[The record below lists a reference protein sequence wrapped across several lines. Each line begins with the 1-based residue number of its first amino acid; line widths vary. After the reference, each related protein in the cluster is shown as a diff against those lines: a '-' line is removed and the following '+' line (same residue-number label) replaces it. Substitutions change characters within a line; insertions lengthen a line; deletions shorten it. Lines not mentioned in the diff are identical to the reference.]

1 MKSVNTAKSESRL
14 LFSFGRVWGTLAIA
28 LVISLTA
35 LAQQDLAKLEG
46 VVKDPTGALIPGATV
61 TIRSE
66 VLSVTRTAT
75 TNSEGIYVFP
85 QLRPGTYQVIVEAN
99 GFNKAQV
106 TDLVLGVGQTR
117 SLDIEM
123 KAGNVAEQV
132 NIVASETVA
141 TLDSSSNRLGANV
154 TAKEVAELPV
164 NGRNFSQLQLLTP
177 GATNAGSGNFNEIRF
192 NARSNQQNGYK
203 LDGVEASAIWD
214 ASPGYLTVQGSQFRL
229 QTSLENI
236 QEFRVDSSNYPAEYG
251 TGTGGQITVIG
262 KSGSND
268 FHGGVFDFVRNDK
281 FDARNFFDGNDK
293 SKLRLNQFGGSLGG
307 RIVRD
312 RLFFFGSYE
321 GLRQRAGFNIIE
333 STPSDFVRDFINF
346 YGTADQ
352 RGEDARAALG
362 ISAADAQAGLTRIQ
376 ALRATGAINAFP
388 IGSGARSNVGGLNQS
403 AQLVFANRVAQLD
416 EDAFS
421 IRLDGKFNERFN
433 GYVRY
438 QRNTG
443 ELLSPDGL
451 TGRTL
456 VANQKPDNFVAAVT
470 QIYGTK
476 IINETKFGINR
487 AESGLQTSFPAV
499 SGSNIDFS
507 KSAFILTGGIVQPG
521 VNGGA
526 ATGFSSP
533 GGLTRQSS
541 AGNGRAQPI
550 RPASYS
556 FIDNLNYT
564 EGNHAMKFGFEA
576 RLVHVDFDQL
586 GGTQYSYGSL
596 RDFALNQNLTA
607 AFIGDMSAPGGFRVA
622 TNPITT
628 ITRDGDGFH
637 RARQHYLIGYAQ
649 DEWKLRPNF
658 TLNYGLRYEY
668 YSPVKEQDGRAI
680 VVDAVTGQFRDSKAP
695 YYQASRNGF
704 GPRLAFAWSPEVFKG
719 KTVIRAGGGLYY
731 GPGQFE
737 DLIQPIESNVLRS
750 TTSFATGI
758 DSTVPGRVSA
768 VTAPVTN
775 FAPRVYDING
785 YNVPERV
792 TQYGLSIQQEL
803 PGKAV
808 LTLAYVGSQGRNL
821 FQRNI
826 ANVILPGT
834 ATVASGQALPSG
846 AGIVNVTDANGRV
859 IAVRQIRQFSLIN
872 KALDSNGNVV
882 DSVGNVLAPFGEMDY
897 KTSGGRDNFN
907 AFQAMINR
915 RFAAGLTL
923 GAHYQWSHSIGT
935 TQGSNEA
942 QTAQDPFNFN
952 GERGNNTF
960 DIRHN
965 GNINVLYELPFGK
978 GKAWKL
984 NGLADTLLGGW
995 TVGNIY
1001 NFRTGTPL
1009 DIRITRPDVVIQCR
1023 NSAGCQDGSTLFPNG
1038 FVRPLPGTINATSPL
1053 PNGFVAVINT
1063 PGGNNT
1069 RNTRRPDRV
1078 AGVDPYITVGN
1089 LRYLNPAAFTIPQP
1103 GTYGNLSRGALYG
1116 PSFHQFDLT
1125 LQKRFN
1131 ITEKIK
1137 FEFRAEM
1144 YNLFNRANFANP
1156 PAILPNNLGNALTSQ
1171 QPGQPFRYASET
1183 DNNVGNFGLINGTV
1197 SRTVGLGT
1205 NRQIQFSG
1213 RISF

>member
-1 MKSVNTAKSESRL
+1 MKLNTKSHSLKLTLSGL
-14 LFSFGRVWGTLAIA
+14 LLILGICSSQAF
-28 LVISLTA
+28 
-35 LAQQDLAKLEG
+35 AQQDLAKLEG
-46 VVKDPTGALIPGATV
+46 FVKDPTGAVVSGAKV
-61 TIRSE
+61 TARSE
-66 VLSVTRTAT
+66 A
-75 TNSEGIYVFP
+75 TNSERTTTSNAEGFYSFP
-85 QLRPGTYQVIVEAN
+85 QLRPASYVVTVELT
-99 GFNKAQV
+99 GFNKAQL
-106 TDLVLGVGQTR
+106 TDLVLGVGQVRT
-117 SLDIEM
+117 LDIEL
-123 KAGNVAEQV
+123 KAGNVTEQV
-132 NIVASETVA
+132 NIVASLEVA
-141 TLDSSSNRLGANV
+141 TVDSSSNRLGVNV
-154 TAKEVAELPV
+154 TSKEVAELPV

-262 KSGSND
+262 KAGSND
-268 FHGGVFDFVRNDK
+268 FHGSAFDYIRNDK

-307 RIVRD
+307 RIIRD
-312 RLFFFGSYE
+312 RVFFFSSYE

-333 STPSDFVRDFINF
+333 STPSDFVRNFINF
-346 YGTADQ
+346 YGTADA
-352 RGEDARAALG
+352 RGEDARAQLG
-362 ISAADAQAGLTRIQ
+362 ISTADATAGLARIQ
-376 ALRATGAINAFP
+376 TLRATGAINAFP
-388 IGSGARSNVGGLNQS
+388 LGTGSRSNVGGLNNS

-421 IRLDGKFNERFN
+421 VRLDSKFNDRFN

-443 ELLSPDGL
+443 DLNSPDGL
-451 TGRTL
+451 TGRVL
-456 VANQKPDNFVAAVT
+456 VATQKPDNFVAALT
-470 QIYGTK
+470 QIYGTR

-487 AESGLQTSFPAV
+487 AESGLLTSFPAV
-499 SGSNIDFS
+499 SGSTIDFS

-556 FIDNLNYT
+556 FIDNMNVT
-564 EGNHAMKFGFEA
+564 GGNHSLKFGFEA

-607 AFIGDMSAPGGFRVA
+607 AFIGDLSAPGGFRVA

-628 ITRDGDGFH
+628 IARGEEGLH
-637 RARQHYLIGYAQ
+637 RARQHYLIWYAQ

-658 TLNYGLRYEY
+658 TLSYGLRYEY
-668 YSPVKEQDGRAI
+668 YSPVKEKNGRAI
-680 VVDAVTGQFRDSKAP
+680 VVDAATGQFRDPKAAF
-695 YYQASRNGF
+695 YQASKNGF
-704 GPRLAFAWSPEVFKG
+704 GPRLALTWSPELFKG

-750 TTSFATGI
+750 TTAFATGI
-758 DSTVPGRVSA
+758 DSTVPGRVST

-803 PGKAV
+803 PGKTV

-826 ANVILPGT
+826 TNVILPGN
-834 ATVASGQALPSG
+834 ASIAAGQALPSG
-846 AGIVNVTDANGRV
+846 VGIVNVTNAAGQV
-859 IAVRQIRQFSLIN
+859 TAVRQIRQFSLIN
-872 KALDSNGNVV
+872 RALDASGNIV
-882 DSVGNVLAPFGEMDY
+882 DSVGAVLAPFGEMDY
-897 KTSGGRDNFN
+897 KTSGGRDSFN
-907 AFQAMINR
+907 AFQATVNR
-915 RFAAGLTL
+915 RFTGGLTL
-923 GAHYQWSHSIGT
+923 GGHYQWGHSIGT

-960 DIRHN
+960 DIRHSA
-965 GNINVLYELPFGK
+965 NVTALYELPIGK
-978 GKAWKL
+978 GKAL
-984 NGLADTLLGGW
+984 ALDGLANTLLGGW
-995 TVGNIY
+995 LLGGVANV
-1001 NFRTGTPL
+1001 RTGTPL

-1023 NSAGCQDGSTLFPNG
+1023 NAAGCQDGSTLFANG
-1038 FVRPLPGTINATSPL
+1038 FVRPLPGTISGTAPL
-1053 PNGFVAVINT
+1053 PTGFIAVINT

-1078 AGVDPYITVGN
+1078 AGVDPYITVGDQ
-1089 LRYLNPAAFTIPQP
+1089 RFLNPAAFTMPQP
-1103 GTYGNLSRGALYG
+1103 GTYGNLSRGAFYG
-1116 PSFHQFDLT
+1116 PSFRQFDLT
-1125 LQKRFN
+1125 MQKRFA
-1131 ITEKIK
+1131 ITEKIGL
-1137 FEFRAEM
+1137 ELRAEL
-1144 YNLFNRANFANP
+1144 YNVFNRANFANP

-1171 QPGQPFRYASET
+1171 QPGQPFRYVSET
-1183 DNNVGNFGLINGTV
+1183 DNNVGNFGLLNSTV